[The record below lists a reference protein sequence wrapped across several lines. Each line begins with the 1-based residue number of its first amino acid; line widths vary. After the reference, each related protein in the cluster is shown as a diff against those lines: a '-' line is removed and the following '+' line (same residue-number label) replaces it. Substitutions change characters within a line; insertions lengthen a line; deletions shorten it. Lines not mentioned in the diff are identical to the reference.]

1 MRWEQLRE
9 GIDNGALLELS
20 EVRQPVDRG
29 TGRAGLG
36 TPGSG
41 PVVSGDD
48 SDAVAV
54 EIRARSIIN
63 RVPGESAVPFRWTV
77 NPYRGCSHA
86 CVYCLSGDTPI
97 LMADGRTKRLSS
109 IRVGDRVY
117 GTRRVGDHR
126 RYTATP
132 VLAHWAT
139 VDRAYR
145 VTLADGTTLVAGGDH
160 RFLTTSG
167 WKHVTGAKAGRQAR
181 GHLVEGDTLLGTG
194 GYARGPEDTETY
206 RQGYLCG
213 VVDGDGVLGECGRTR
228 TGRSVNDEWG
238 YRFRL
243 APDEHEALSR
253 AARYL
258 SSFGVRTDRL
268 DVAAATVDR
277 RAVSSSRRVAPARVR
292 ELASLPVAPCD
303 EWRKGFLAGI
313 FDSEGSCSGGVV
325 RVSSTDDEIIT
336 EVCLGLK
343 RFGFDYIVEECA
355 GRPSMRVVRLTGGL
369 RERLRFFH
377 TTDPA
382 IIGGRGIDDVAIEP
396 EARLD
401 IVSIADTGQERALY
415 DITTGTGDFL
425 ADGVVSHNC
434 FARRTHEYL
443 DLDSGHDFDTK
454 IMVKVNAGELVRKEL
469 AHPRWC
475 GEPIA
480 MGTNTDPYQRA
491 EGRYRLMPQII
502 GALRDFANP
511 LSILTKGSL
520 ILRDAE
526 LIAEA
531 ARQAPVSLAVSVG
544 SLDEQ
549 VWRSVEPGT
558 PRPQRRL
565 DVVRRFADLG
575 IGCSVLMAPILP
587 GLTDTEEQIE
597 ATVAGI
603 AAAGATG
610 VTPIVLHLRPGARE
624 WYFAWLARWYPG
636 LYDYYAQLY
645 RRGAYAP
652 KSYQETVTARVRR
665 AAHRYGLRGHGGGR
679 AQDGAERPERVDP
692 GTGEQLTLL

>member
-1 MRWEQLRE
+1 MLD
-9 GIDNGALLELS
+9 IS
-20 EVRQPVDRG
+20 EVRQPVERG

-36 TPGSG
+36 APGSG
-41 PVVSGDD
+41 PVVSGDE

-97 LMADGRTKRLSS
+97 LMADGRTERLSS

-117 GTRRVGDHR
+117 GTRRVGDHL

-160 RFLTTSG
+160 RFLTSSG
-167 WKHVTGAKAGRQAR
+167 WKHVTGGTAGRQR
-181 GHLVEGDTLLGTG
+181 RPYLMEGDTLVGTG
-194 GYARGPEDTETY
+194 RYACGPEDTETY
-206 RQGYLCG
+206 RRGYLCG
-213 VVDGDGVLGECGRTR
+213 VADGAAAPGEYSHTR
-228 TGRSVNDEWG
+228 AGGSADDERG

-243 APDEHEALSR
+243 ASDDHEALSR
-253 AARYL
+253 TARYL
-258 SSFGVRTDRL
+258 SSFGVRTDRF

-277 RAVSSSRRVAPARVR
+277 RAATSSARRIAPVRVR
-292 ELASLPVAPCD
+292 DLVRKPVAPCD
-303 EWRKGFLAGI
+303 DWRKGFLAGI

-325 RVSSTDDEIIT
+325 RVWSTDDEIIT

-343 RFGFDYIVEECA
+343 CFGFDYTVEGCA
-355 GRPSMRVVRLTGGL
+355 DRPSMRVVRLTGGP

-382 IIGGRGIDDVAIEP
+382 VTGKRGIDDAAIRP
-396 EARLD
+396 EARLE
-401 IVSIADTGQERALY
+401 IVSIVDTGEERALY

-502 GALRDFANP
+502 GAFRDFANP
-511 LSILTKGSL
+511 FSILTKGSL
-520 ILRDAE
+520 ILRDAA

-597 ATVAGI
+597 ATVAEI

-652 KSYQETVTARVRR
+652 KSYQETVTTRVRR
-665 AAHRYGLRGHGGGR
+665 AARRYGLRGDGSGR
-679 AQDGAERPERVDP
+679 AQDDAGRPERVDP
-692 GTGEQLTLL
+692 DTGEQLTLL